1 MASVLPRASCP
12 AATLFQPASGL
23 TMTNLDDMARVSENG
38 IDVRYF
44 STVEKAAS
52 WLTARPAA
60 KA

>member
-1 MASVLPRASCP
+1 
-12 AATLFQPASGL
+12 
-23 TMTNLDDMARVSENG
+23 MTNLDDMARVSENG